1 MFPSA
6 TEDLPLLLSSTTF
19 EPRAPPE
26 LSQDTFTRPV
36 CPQDRLLA
44 LWGKQQCSNS
54 TSTDPRTATCWPSI
68 CNLLHRPNCTALKWS
83 CRSCNTIPLLQCLH
97 TGLGWLLQLHPA
109 QPQLR
114 FQPCFA
120 GGRCLS
126 AAVGHLWLTFSTQ
139 NVERRW
145 CAAGERSQRQ
155 AQEHITKQLRFM
167 FATGRCLGAAKAAV
181 QWYEYLRR
189 MVNLL
194 CSNRGAVV
202 GSKGHDSAGKCPP
215 EKGFASRGEKI
226 QQQTLG
232 VELNLSTSYYN
243 SSEASV
249 IPLKYT
255 CLSGNV
261 TWNEDA
267 EC

>member
-19 EPRAPPE
+19 EPHAPPE
-26 LSQDTFTRPV
+26 RSQDTFTRPI

-83 CRSCNTIPLLQCLH
+83 CRTCNTIPLLQCLH

-120 GGRCLS
+120 GGHCLS

-139 NVERRW
+139 SVERRW

-155 AQEHITKQLRFM
+155 AQEHITKQLRLM

-202 GSKGHDSAGKCPP
+202 GSKGHVSAGKCPP

-232 VELNLSTSYYN
+232 VELNLSTGYYN